1 MTSWTR
7 TRTGTGTVKH
17 AVRWAAARTRGYVSE
32 HVDGTGE
39 EHPDAVATDT
49 ADAFGTGVAVVQRP
63 GALAASAVDGDFSA
77 PERCRRGVR
86 EAVVLSRVHG

>member
-1 MTSWTR
+1 MTGR
-7 TRTGTGTVKH
+7 TRSRARTVKQ
-17 AVRWAAARTRGYVSE
+17 AVRRAAARARGYVPE
-32 HVDGTGE
+32 HVGGTGE

-86 EAVVLSRVHG
+86 EAVVLPRVHG

>member
-1 MTSWTR
+1 MTSRTR
-7 TRTGTGTVKH
+7 TRTRTVKH
-17 AVRWAAARTRGYVSE
+17 AVRRTAARTRCYVSE
-32 HVDGTGE
+32 HVGRAGE

-49 ADAFGTGVAVVQRP
+49 ADALGTGVAVVQRP

-77 PERCRRGVR
+77 PERCWGRVR

>member
-1 MTSWTR
+1 MTS
-7 TRTGTGTVKH
+7 RTGTGTRALEH
-17 AVRWAAARTRGYVSE
+17 AVRGTAARTRCYVPE
-32 HVDGTGE
+32 HVGRAGE

-63 GALAASAVDGDFSA
+63 GALAASAVDVDFSA
-77 PERCRRGVR
+77 PERRWRGVR